1 MTELQIGLDFVAD
14 DTRTGYRLE
23 RLEVLNWGTFDGQVW
38 ILRPEGQ
45 TGLLTGEIGTGKSTL
60 VDAITTLLVPANKV
74 AYNKAAGAGSRER
87 TLKSYVL
94 GHYKVARR
102 EFEDLSARPVALRD
116 DGSYSVVLGVFKN
129 EAYMQT
135 VTLAQVFWPV
145 TGVGQPKR
153 FYAAAERNL
162 SITEDFAH
170 FGGEINR
177 LRRAL
182 RKQNVEIWD
191 TFPAYGAW
199 FRRRFGIHNEQALEL
214 FHQTVSMKSVGN
226 LTNFVRNHMLE
237 PLDVASHIESLIAHF
252 EDLNGAHEA
261 VLRAKDQIG
270 KLTPLMERCDR
281 HADLVREI
289 QDLERRQHAAV
300 PYFATLKIE
309 FLEQQLVKFR
319 HQQAREAAKFQR
331 FDERLQQLNDKL
343 AALRR
348 DIDLSGG
355 ARLNQLEIEIKTCE
369 RERERRKAN
378 SERYAAGLRV
388 VGERLPRD
396 SSAFDAQRERLAK
409 LGETLRADR
418 ERVLHDLTQ
427 PSVDVHKRRQE
438 CDALEAEL
446 QSLQQRVTN
455 IPAAQIA
462 MRARLCSGLDL
473 DEATLPF
480 VGELLR
486 VREDAG
492 EWEGAAE
499 RLLRDFGLSLLIA
512 DRHYQR
518 VASWVDATDLRQRL
532 VYFRTRERRVQLP
545 ELHRDSLV
553 RKLTIKPNSP
563 FYAWLDRELALR
575 FDLVC
580 CTTQDQ
586 FMQEVRAITRAGQ
599 IKQPGERHEKDD
611 RFRIDDRARYVL
623 GWQNE
628 EKIKALEDRARS
640 KNAQIA
646 EILKRIETLRSEQE
660 RLNLKI
666 DSLSKLE
673 SYAGFEAID
682 WRTSAREIASLAR
695 ERKKLE
701 SESDRLGELRREAA
715 SAETSKADIS
725 SKRDQTGQRQGA
737 IATRIEQAE
746 AILVRTNATLPRYE
760 IEEFKEHFEK
770 LTELRLEAYKSRIT
784 SVEAYS
790 EAEKSVSTKLQREI
804 KDKNGQLTRIRE
816 RVSGLMTDFSREY
829 PQETAEVDNT
839 IESAPEYRNMLRR
852 LQEDDL
858 PSFEQRFKKELKENT
873 IREVAS
879 FQSLLDRERQTI
891 SERISN
897 INKSLATIEYNR
909 DRYIRLENRRS
920 PDEEIDDFRK
930 QLVRCTEGSLSGSE
944 DDQYSEKKFREVKK
958 VIDRL
963 RGRDALTD
971 VDRRWTAKVT
981 DVRNWFE
988 FAASERRCA
997 DGTEYEHY
1005 SDSGGK
1011 SGGQKEKLAYTIL
1024 AASLAYQFGLEWASV
1039 RSRSF
1044 RFVVIDEAFGRGSDE
1059 SAEFALTLFAKLH
1072 LQLLIVT
1079 PLQKIHVIEPF
1090 VKSVAFVTIEN
1101 DQYSRLLN
1109 MSIEEYQEKKRL
1121 KSAQERTVRAVTVH

>member
-1 MTELQIGLDFVAD
+1 MTELQIGLDYVAD

-38 ILRPEGQ
+38 TLRPEGQ

-60 VDAITTLLVPANKV
+60 VDAITTLLVSANKV

-102 EFEDLSARPVALRD
+102 DFEDSSARPVALRD

-153 FYAAAERNL
+153 FYAAAEREL
-162 SITEDFAH
+162 SITEDFAD
-170 FGGEINR
+170 FGGEINQ

-182 RKQNVEIWD
+182 RKKHIEIWD
-191 TFPAYGAW
+191 SFPPYGAW

-237 PLDVASHIESLIAHF
+237 PFDAASRIDDLISHF
-252 EDLNGAHEA
+252 DDLNRAHEA

-270 KLTPLMERCDR
+270 KLTPLVEQCDR
-281 HADLVREI
+281 HAELAREI
-289 QDLERRQHAAV
+289 LDLEGRQNAAV

-309 FLEQQLVKFR
+309 FLEQQLVEFR
-319 HQQAREAAKFQR
+319 QQEARESAKIQR
-331 FDERLQQLNDKL
+331 YDERLLQLGDKL

-355 ARLNQLEIEIKTCE
+355 TRLNQIETEIRACE
-369 RERERRKAN
+369 RERERRKAD
-378 SERYAAGLRV
+378 SQGYAAELHA
-388 VGERLPRD
+388 VGEKLPRD
-396 SSAFDAQRERLAK
+396 SSAFAAQRQRLAK

-418 ERVLHDLTQ
+418 ERVQHDLTQ
-427 PSVDVHKRRQE
+427 LSVDVHEWRQAYDE
-438 CDALEAEL
+438 IKAEL
-446 QSLQQRVTN
+446 TSLQQRVTN
-455 IPAAQIA
+455 IPVAQIA
-462 MRARLCSGLDL
+462 MRRRLCSGVGL
-473 DEATLPF
+473 DEGSLSFA
-480 VGELLR
+480 GELLR
-486 VREDAG
+486 VREEAA

-499 RLLRDFGLSLLIA
+499 RLLRAFGLSLLVP
-512 DRHYQR
+512 DEHYQR
-518 VASWVDATDLRQRL
+518 VASWVDGTDLKGRL
-532 VYFRTRERRVQLP
+532 VYFRTRERRTQLP

-553 RKLTIKPNSP
+553 RKLAIKPNSS
-563 FYAWLDRELALR
+563 FYAWLDRELAVR
-575 FDLVC
+575 FDMAC

-586 FMQEVRAITRAGQ
+586 FRQEARAITRAGQ
-599 IKQPGERHEKDD
+599 IKTPDERHEKDD
-611 RFRIDDRARYVL
+611 RYRIDDRARYVL

-628 EKIKALEDRARS
+628 EKVKALEARAQS
-640 KNAQIA
+640 KHAQIA
-646 EILKRIETLRSEQE
+646 EIQKRITALRSEQQG
-660 RLNLKI
+660 LNLKI

-673 SYAGFEAID
+673 SYSGFEAID
-682 WRTSAREIASLAR
+682 WRAPTRELADLAR
-695 ERKKLE
+695 EKKILE
-701 SESDRLGELRREAA
+701 SESDRLGDLRREEA
-715 SAETSKADIS
+715 SAKKSQADVFDR
-725 SKRDQTGQRQGA
+725 RDQSVKRQGG
-737 IATRIEQAE
+737 ISTKIGQAE
-746 AILVRTNATLPRYE
+746 NIRDRTNATLAQYE
-760 IEEFKEHFEK
+760 IDKFKEHFEK
-770 LTELRLEAYKSRIT
+770 LAEMWLAASKSRIT
-784 SVEAYS
+784 SVESYS
-790 EAEKSVSTKLQREI
+790 DAEKSVSTKLQREI

-816 RVSGLMTDFSREY
+816 RVSALMTSFRQEY
-829 PQETAEVDNT
+829 PQETDDFDTT
-839 IESAPEYRNMLRR
+839 IESAREYRDMLRR
-852 LQEDDL
+852 LQDDSL
-858 PSFEQRFKKELKENT
+858 PTFEERFKRLLNENT
-873 IREVAS
+873 IREVAN
-879 FQSLLDRERQTI
+879 FQSLLDRERETI
-891 SERISN
+891 RDRIGR
-897 INKSLATIEYNR
+897 INESLAEIEYNR
-909 DRYIRLENRRS
+909 DRYIKLENHPS
-920 PDEEIDDFRK
+920 PDEEIRDFRRH
-930 QLVRCTEGSLSGSE
+930 LERCTEGSLSGSE
-944 DDQYSEKKFREVKK
+944 DDQYSERKFREVKK

-971 VDRRWTAKVT
+971 VDRKWTAKVT

-997 DGTEYEHY
+997 DDTEYEHY

-1121 KSAQERTVRAVTVH
+1121 NSAKNGAREQ

>member
-1 MTELQIGLDFVAD
+1 MTELQIGLDYVAD

-38 ILRPEGQ
+38 TLRPEGQ

-60 VDAITTLLVPANKV
+60 VDAITTLLVSANKV

-102 EFEDLSARPVALRD
+102 DFEDSSARPVALRD

-153 FYAAAERNL
+153 FYAAAERGL
-162 SITEDFAH
+162 SITEDFAD
-170 FGGEINR
+170 FGGEINQ

-182 RKQNVEIWD
+182 RKKHIELWD
-191 TFPAYGAW
+191 SFPPYGAW

-237 PLDVASHIESLIAHF
+237 PFDAASRIDDLISHF
-252 EDLNGAHEA
+252 DDLNRAHEA

-270 KLTPLMERCDR
+270 KLTPLVEQCDR
-281 HADLVREI
+281 HAELAREI
-289 QDLERRQHAAV
+289 LDLEGRQHAAV

-309 FLEQQLVKFR
+309 FLEQQLAELR
-319 HQQAREAAKFQR
+319 LQEARESAKIQR
-331 FDERLQQLNDKL
+331 YDERLQQLGDKL

-355 ARLNQLEIEIKTCE
+355 ARLNQIETEIRACA
-369 RERERRKAN
+369 RERERRKAD
-378 SERYAAGLRV
+378 SQGYAAELHA
-388 VGERLPRD
+388 VGEKLPRD
-396 SSAFDAQRERLAK
+396 STTFAAQRQRLAK

-418 ERVLHDLTQ
+418 ERVQHDLTQ
-427 PSVDVHKRRQE
+427 LSVDVHERRQE
-438 CDALEAEL
+438 YDEIKAEL
-446 QSLQQRVTN
+446 TSLQQRVTN

-462 MRARLCSGLDL
+462 MRRRLCSGLGL
-473 DEATLPF
+473 DEGSLSFA
-480 VGELLR
+480 GELLR
-486 VREDAG
+486 VREEAA

-499 RLLRDFGLSLLIA
+499 RLLRAFGLSLLVP
-512 DRHYQR
+512 DEHYQR
-518 VASWVDATDLRQRL
+518 VASWVDGTDLKGRL
-532 VYFRTRERRVQLP
+532 VYFRTRERRTQLP

-553 RKLTIKPNSP
+553 RKLAIKPNSS

-575 FDLVC
+575 FDMAC

-586 FMQEVRAITRAGQ
+586 FRQEARAITRAGQ
-599 IKQPGERHEKDD
+599 IKTPDERHEKDD
-611 RFRIDDRARYVL
+611 RYRIDDRARYVL

-628 EKIKALEDRARS
+628 EKIKALEARARS
-640 KNAQIA
+640 KHAQIA
-646 EILKRIETLRSEQE
+646 EIQKRITALRSEQQG
-660 RLNLKI
+660 LNLKI

-673 SYAGFEAID
+673 SYSGFEAID
-682 WRTSAREIASLAR
+682 WRAPTRELADLAR
-695 ERKKLE
+695 EKKILE
-701 SESDRLGELRREAA
+701 SESDRLGDLRREEA
-715 SAETSKADIS
+715 SAKKSQADVFDR
-725 SKRDQTGQRQGA
+725 RDQSVKRQGG
-737 IATRIEQAE
+737 ISTKIGQAE
-746 AILVRTNATLPRYE
+746 NIRDRTNATLAQYE
-760 IEEFKEHFEK
+760 IDKLKEHFEK
-770 LTELRLEAYKSRIT
+770 LAEKWLAASKSRIT
-784 SVEAYS
+784 SVESYS
-790 EAEKSVSTKLQREI
+790 DAEKSVSTKLQREI

-816 RVSGLMTDFSREY
+816 RVSALMTGFRQEY
-829 PQETAEVDNT
+829 PQETDDFDTTV
-839 IESAPEYRNMLRR
+839 ESAPEYRNMLRR
-852 LQEDDL
+852 LQDDAL
-858 PSFEQRFKKELKENT
+858 PIFEERFKRLLNENT
-873 IREVAS
+873 IREVAN
-879 FQSLLDRERQTI
+879 FQSLLDRERETI
-891 SERISN
+891 RDRIGR
-897 INKSLATIEYNR
+897 INESLAEIEYNR
-909 DRYIRLENRRS
+909 DRYIKLENHPS
-920 PDEEIDDFRK
+920 PDEEIRDFRRH
-930 QLVRCTEGSLSGSE
+930 LERCTEGSLSGSE
-944 DDQYSEKKFREVKK
+944 DDQYSERKFREVKK

-971 VDRRWTAKVT
+971 VDRKWTAKVT

-997 DGTEYEHY
+997 DDTEYEHY

-1109 MSIEEYQEKKRL
+1109 MSIAEYQEQKRL
-1121 KSAQERTVRAVTVH
+1121 NSAKNGARAVTVH